1 MEAAREESDHLA
13 WTKQRIDQLGGR
25 VSILNPLWYG
35 GALAFGYLSG
45 RFGDKASLGFMR
57 ETERQVEAHLD
68 SHLEDLP
75 EADLLSRQIV
85 QAMKQD
91 EQAHA
96 EAALKQGASPIPEPI
111 QWMMR
116 KGAKVMTKTAY
127 YV

>member
-1 MEAAREESDHLA
+1 
-13 WTKQRIDQLGGR
+13 
-25 VSILNPLWYG
+25 
-35 GALAFGYLSG
+35 
-45 RFGDKASLGFMR
+45 MR

-96 EAALKQGASPIPEPI
+96 EAAFQQGASPIPEPI
-111 QWMMR
+111 QWVMR
-116 KGAKVMTKTAY
+116 KSAKVMTKTAY
-127 YV
+127 YL